1 MDNIT
6 RRDLELPY
14 IADEAVMEEQ
24 KVTRRLLREF
34 NTTDPS
40 DFQTLSQLLGKIIGG
55 SHKNIMVMPPFYCDY
70 GSHIEVGENFFANYN
85 CTILDVAPVKIG
97 DNVLFG
103 PNVSL
108 YTAGHPIHPVSRNS
122 AYEYGISI
130 TIGDNVWLGGNVVVT
145 PGVHIGNNV
154 VIGAGSVVTKDIP
167 DNMVAAGNPCRVIR
181 EITEE
186 DKKYYYKNRKFD
198 EEAWTKIEK
207 NCSY

>member
-70 GSHIEVGENFFANYN
+70 GSHIEVGENFF
-85 CTILDVAPVKIG
+85 
-97 DNVLFG
+97 
-103 PNVSL
+103 
-108 YTAGHPIHPVSRNS
+108 
-122 AYEYGISI
+122 
-130 TIGDNVWLGGNVVVT
+130 
-145 PGVHIGNNV
+145 

>member
-40 DFQTLSQLLGKIIGG
+40 DFQTLSQLLDKIIGG

-70 GSHIEVGENFFANYN
+70 GSHIEVGENFF
-85 CTILDVAPVKIG
+85 
-97 DNVLFG
+97 
-103 PNVSL
+103 
-108 YTAGHPIHPVSRNS
+108 
-122 AYEYGISI
+122 
-130 TIGDNVWLGGNVVVT
+130 
-145 PGVHIGNNV
+145 

>member
-24 KVTRRLLREF
+24 KMTRRLLREF

-70 GSHIEVGENFFANYN
+70 GSHIEVGENFF
-85 CTILDVAPVKIG
+85 
-97 DNVLFG
+97 
-103 PNVSL
+103 
-108 YTAGHPIHPVSRNS
+108 
-122 AYEYGISI
+122 
-130 TIGDNVWLGGNVVVT
+130 
-145 PGVHIGNNV
+145 

-167 DNMVAAGNPCRVIR
+167 DNMVAAGNPCRVIH

-207 NCSY
+207 NCSYQKNKVLEPKFQYGG

>member
-1 MDNIT
+1 MKGMKPMDNIT

-70 GSHIEVGENFFANYN
+70 GSHIEVGENFF
-85 CTILDVAPVKIG
+85 
-97 DNVLFG
+97 
-103 PNVSL
+103 
-108 YTAGHPIHPVSRNS
+108 
-122 AYEYGISI
+122 
-130 TIGDNVWLGGNVVVT
+130 
-145 PGVHIGNNV
+145 

>member
-1 MDNIT
+1 M
-6 RRDLELPY
+6 
-14 IADEAVMEEQ
+14 
-24 KVTRRLLREF
+24 K
-34 NTTDPS
+34 
-40 DFQTLSQLLGKIIGG
+40 G
-55 SHKNIMVMPPFYCDY
+55 SHKNIMVVPPFYCDY

-108 YTAGHPIHPVSRNS
+108 YTAGHPLHPVSRNS

-167 DNMVAAGNPCRVIR
+167 DNIVGISGISGGSRKSLPYYSGNHRGR
-181 EITEE
+181 QEILL
-186 DKKYYYKNRKFD
+186 
-198 EEAWTKIEK
+198 
-207 NCSY
+207 